1 MCQNKAERENY
12 LCQKNDFGLFAAA
25 FCAMLE
31 LLKGQE
37 GRACPKCDTPK
48 IKGGRF
54 PVKQL
59 ISRRSFLKAAGVTA
73 AAASM
78 AIGAPAASACWL
90 GDKSDVTILY
100 TNDVHTYIDKQSP
113 KLTYAAIADLKQ
125 SYQNAGKD
133 VLLVDAGDH
142 VQGTAY
148 GSMDE
153 GASIIKLMNA
163 AGYDAA
169 TPGNHEFDYG
179 MDRAKAIM
187 KEADFPYLSCN
198 WVDLRTGL
206 RVLPSVKVF
215 VRGGRRIAFVG
226 VTTPETFTKSTPAY
240 FMDKAQRKYIYDIQ
254 GGEDGKK
261 LYDAVQKAIDKAK
274 LLADV
279 VIGLGHLGV
288 DPSSSPWTS
297 EEVIAHTSGFD
308 AFIDGHSHTVMENKQ
323 VQDASGKA
331 VTLTQTGSYFAN
343 VGEMTIA
350 ADGTIT
356 TKLIPTH
363 EGMDAGIAAMQ
374 TSWVNTVDD
383 MLGEKIAVGDSD
395 FYVSDPATGKR
406 RIRSAETNLGDF
418 VADGIYAYFNE
429 VEKLHCDVA
438 IMNGGGIRAD
448 VPAGDWTFKTCKQ
461 VSPFGNVACLMSV
474 TGKQIQ
480 DALEFAA
487 RFAGEGG
494 KENGGFLQVA
504 GATYEIHTDIP
515 NTVQTDEK
523 NVWIG
528 SATGIP
534 RVQNVKI
541 YDKAS
546 GSYLPLDPGATYALA
561 GMNYTLRNLGDG
573 FAMFDGAELIK
584 DYVSEDYLVM
594 STYAMIFDG
603 VDAAGLPHLSSANS
617 PLAAYPGYL
626 LNYEQPYGAG
636 RITIL

>member
-1 MCQNKAERENY
+1 M
-12 LCQKNDFGLFAAA
+12 
-25 FCAMLE
+25 
-31 LLKGQE
+31 
-37 GRACPKCDTPK
+37 
-48 IKGGRF
+48 
-54 PVKQL
+54 KQL

-78 AIGAPAASACWL
+78 AIGAPAASACWF

-163 AGYDAA
+163 AGYDVA

-198 WVDLRTGL
+198 WVDLRTTL

-374 TSWVNTVDD
+374 TGWVNTVDD

-418 VADGIYAYFNE
+418 VADGIYTYFNE

-461 VSPFGNVACLMSV
+461 ISPFGNVACLMSV

-487 RFAGEGG
+487 RFAGEDG

-504 GATYEIHTDIP
+504 GATYEVHTDIP

-528 SATGIP
+528 SATGTP

-603 VDAAGLPHLSSANS
+603 ADAAGLPHLSSANS

>member
-1 MCQNKAERENY
+1 M
-12 LCQKNDFGLFAAA
+12 
-25 FCAMLE
+25 
-31 LLKGQE
+31 
-37 GRACPKCDTPK
+37 
-48 IKGGRF
+48 
-54 PVKQL
+54 KQL
-59 ISRRSFLKAAGVTA
+59 IPRRSFLKAAGVTA

-78 AIGAPAASACWL
+78 AIGAPAASACWF

-163 AGYDAA
+163 AGYDVA

-198 WVDLRTGL
+198 WVDLRTTL

-297 EEVIAHTSGFD
+297 EEVISHTSGFD

-418 VADGIYAYFNE
+418 VADGIYTYFNE
-429 VEKLHCDVA
+429 VEKLHCDLA

-528 SATGIP
+528 SATGTP

-603 VDAAGLPHLSSANS
+603 ADAAGLPHLSSANS

>member
-1 MCQNKAERENY
+1 M
-12 LCQKNDFGLFAAA
+12 
-25 FCAMLE
+25 
-31 LLKGQE
+31 
-37 GRACPKCDTPK
+37 
-48 IKGGRF
+48 
-54 PVKQL
+54 KQL

-163 AGYDAA
+163 AGYDVA

-240 FMDKAQRKYIYDIQ
+240 FMDKEQRKYIYDIQ

-374 TSWVNTVDD
+374 TGWVNTVDD

-418 VADGIYAYFNE
+418 VADGIYTYFNE

-487 RFAGEGG
+487 RFAGEDG

-528 SATGIP
+528 SATGTP

-603 VDAAGLPHLSSANS
+603 ADAAGLPHLSSANS

>member
-1 MCQNKAERENY
+1 M
-12 LCQKNDFGLFAAA
+12 
-25 FCAMLE
+25 
-31 LLKGQE
+31 
-37 GRACPKCDTPK
+37 
-48 IKGGRF
+48 
-54 PVKQL
+54 KQL

-78 AIGAPAASACWL
+78 AIGAPAASACWY

-125 SYQNAGKD
+125 SYQNAGKE

-163 AGYDAA
+163 AGYDVA

-198 WVDLRTGL
+198 WVDLRTTL

-418 VADGIYAYFNE
+418 VADGIYTYFNE

-487 RFAGEGG
+487 RFAGAEG

-504 GATYEIHTDIP
+504 GATYEIHTNIP
-515 NTVQTDEK
+515 NTVQTDDK

-528 SATGIP
+528 SATGTP

-541 YDKAS
+541 YDRAN
-546 GSYLPLDPGATYALA
+546 GTYVPLDENKTYALA

-594 STYAMIFDG
+594 STYAMTFGG
-603 VDAAGLPHLSSANS
+603 VDAEGLPHLSSANS
-617 PLAAYPGYL
+617 VLAEYPGYL
-626 LNYEQPYGAG
+626 LDYENPYGAG
-636 RITIL
+636 RISIL

>member
-1 MCQNKAERENY
+1 M
-12 LCQKNDFGLFAAA
+12 
-25 FCAMLE
+25 
-31 LLKGQE
+31 
-37 GRACPKCDTPK
+37 
-48 IKGGRF
+48 
-54 PVKQL
+54 KQL

-142 VQGTAY
+142 LQGTAY
-148 GSMDE
+148 SSMDE

-163 AGYDAA
+163 AGYDVA

-429 VEKLHCDVA
+429 VEKLHCDLA

-528 SATGIP
+528 SATGTP

-603 VDAAGLPHLSSANS
+603 ADAAGLPHLSSANS

>member
-1 MCQNKAERENY
+1 M
-12 LCQKNDFGLFAAA
+12 
-25 FCAMLE
+25 
-31 LLKGQE
+31 
-37 GRACPKCDTPK
+37 
-48 IKGGRF
+48 
-54 PVKQL
+54 KQL

-78 AIGAPAASACWL
+78 AIGAPAASACWY

-163 AGYDAA
+163 AGYDVA

-198 WVDLRTGL
+198 WVDLRTTL

-363 EGMDAGIAAMQ
+363 EGMDATIAAMQ
-374 TSWVNTVDD
+374 TGWVNTVDD

-406 RIRSAETNLGDF
+406 RIRSAETNRGDF
-418 VADGIYAYFNE
+418 VADGIYTYFNE
-429 VEKLHCDVA
+429 VEKLHCDLA

-528 SATGIP
+528 SATGTP

-636 RITIL
+636 RIQVV

>member
-1 MCQNKAERENY
+1 M
-12 LCQKNDFGLFAAA
+12 
-25 FCAMLE
+25 
-31 LLKGQE
+31 
-37 GRACPKCDTPK
+37 
-48 IKGGRF
+48 
-54 PVKQL
+54 KQL

-163 AGYDAA
+163 AGYDVA

-198 WVDLRTGL
+198 WVDLRTTL

-363 EGMDAGIAAMQ
+363 EGMDATIAAMQ

-429 VEKLHCDVA
+429 VEKLHCDLA

-487 RFAGEGG
+487 RFAGAEG

-515 NTVQTDEK
+515 NTVQTDDK

-528 SATGIP
+528 SATGTP

-541 YDKAS
+541 YDRAN
-546 GSYLPLDPGATYALA
+546 GTYVPLDENKTYALA

-603 VDAAGLPHLSSANS
+603 ADAAGLPHLSSANS

>member
-1 MCQNKAERENY
+1 M
-12 LCQKNDFGLFAAA
+12 
-25 FCAMLE
+25 
-31 LLKGQE
+31 
-37 GRACPKCDTPK
+37 
-48 IKGGRF
+48 
-54 PVKQL
+54 KQL

-78 AIGAPAASACWL
+78 AIGAPAASACWY

-163 AGYDAA
+163 AGYDVA

-198 WVDLRTGL
+198 WVDLRTTL

-461 VSPFGNVACLMSV
+461 ISPFGNVACLMSV

-487 RFAGEGG
+487 RFAGEDG

-528 SATGIP
+528 SATGTP

-603 VDAAGLPHLSSANS
+603 ADAAGLPHLSSANS

>member
-1 MCQNKAERENY
+1 M
-12 LCQKNDFGLFAAA
+12 
-25 FCAMLE
+25 
-31 LLKGQE
+31 
-37 GRACPKCDTPK
+37 
-48 IKGGRF
+48 
-54 PVKQL
+54 KQL

-163 AGYDAA
+163 AGYDVA

-215 VRGGRRIAFVG
+215 VRGGKRIAFVG

-374 TSWVNTVDD
+374 TGWVNTVDD

-429 VEKLHCDVA
+429 VEKLHCDLA

-528 SATGIP
+528 SATGTP

-594 STYAMIFDG
+594 ATYAMIFDG
-603 VDAAGLPHLSSANS
+603 ADAAGLPHLSSANS

-626 LNYEQPYGAG
+626 LDYEQPYGAG

>member
-1 MCQNKAERENY
+1 M
-12 LCQKNDFGLFAAA
+12 
-25 FCAMLE
+25 
-31 LLKGQE
+31 
-37 GRACPKCDTPK
+37 
-48 IKGGRF
+48 
-54 PVKQL
+54 KQL

-78 AIGAPAASACWL
+78 AIGAPAASACWY

-163 AGYDAA
+163 AGYDVA

-374 TSWVNTVDD
+374 TGWVNTVDD

-418 VADGIYAYFNE
+418 VADGIYTYFNE
-429 VEKLHCDVA
+429 VEKLHCDLA

-523 NVWIG
+523 NVWFG
-528 SATGIP
+528 SATGTP

-603 VDAAGLPHLSSANS
+603 ADAAGLPHLSSANS

>member
-1 MCQNKAERENY
+1 MKH
-12 LCQKNDFGLFAAA
+12 
-25 FCAMLE
+25 
-31 LLKGQE
+31 
-37 GRACPKCDTPK
+37 
-48 IKGGRF
+48 
-54 PVKQL
+54 L
-59 ISRRSFLKAAGVTA
+59 ISRRNFLKAAGVTTA
-73 AAASM
+73 AVTM
-78 AIGAPAASACWL
+78 AVGAPAASACWS
-90 GDKSDVTILY
+90 GEKSEVTILY
-100 TNDVHTYIDKQSP
+100 TNDVHTYIDKQAP
-113 KLTYAAIADLKQ
+113 QLTYAAIAALKK
-125 SYQNAGKD
+125 SYEDAGKK

-153 GASIIKLMNA
+153 GASIIQLMNA

-179 MDRAKAIM
+179 MDRAKELM
-187 KEADFPYLSCN
+187 KDADFPYLSCN
-198 WVDLRTGL
+198 WMDLRTGL

-215 VRGGRRIAFVG
+215 VRGGVRIAFVG
-226 VTTPETFTKSTPAY
+226 ITTPETITKSTPAY
-240 FMDKAQRKYIYDIQ
+240 FMNKAQNKYIYDIL
-254 GGEDGKK
+254 GGEDGQK
-261 LYDAVQKAIDKAK
+261 LYSAVQKAINKAK
-274 LLADV
+274 LAADV

-297 EEVIAHTSGFD
+297 EDVIAHTTGFD

-323 VQDASGKA
+323 VADASGKL

-350 ADGTIT
+350 ADGTIST
-356 TKLIPTH
+356 RLVSTYD
-363 EGMDAGIAAMQ
+363 GVDSDVAGIQ
-374 TSWVNTVDD
+374 TAWVSAVDE
-383 MLGEKIAVGDSD
+383 MLGEKIAVADTS
-395 FYVSDPATGKR
+395 FYVTDPATGKR
-406 RIRSAETNLGDF
+406 RIRSGETNLGDF
-418 VADGIYAYFNE
+418 VADGIYSYFNE
-429 VEKLHCDVA
+429 VEQLHCDIA

-448 VPAGDWTFKTCKQ
+448 EEAGYWTFKTCKQ

-487 RFAGEGG
+487 RFAGTGQ
-494 KENGGFLQVA
+494 ENGGFLQVA

-528 SATGIP
+528 SATGTP

-541 YDKAS
+541 YDRQS
-546 GSYLPLDPGATYALA
+546 GTYVPLDANKTYALA

-594 STYAMIFDG
+594 ATYAMSFGG
-603 VDAAGLPHLSSANS
+603 VDGEGLPHLTTANS
-617 PLAAYPGYL
+617 PLAQYAGYL
-626 LNYEQPYGAG
+626 LDYENPYGAG
-636 RITIL
+636 RIAIL

>member
-1 MCQNKAERENY
+1 M
-12 LCQKNDFGLFAAA
+12 
-25 FCAMLE
+25 
-31 LLKGQE
+31 
-37 GRACPKCDTPK
+37 
-48 IKGGRF
+48 
-54 PVKQL
+54 KQL

-78 AIGAPAASACWL
+78 AIGAPAASACWF

-125 SYQNAGKD
+125 NYQNAGKD
-133 VLLVDAGDH
+133 VLLVDAGAH
-142 VQGTAY
+142 VQGSAY

-163 AGYDAA
+163 AGYDVA

-198 WVDLRTGL
+198 WVDLRTTL

-363 EGMDAGIAAMQ
+363 EGMDATIAAMQ

-429 VEKLHCDVA
+429 VEKLHCDLA

-528 SATGIP
+528 SATGTP

-603 VDAAGLPHLSSANS
+603 ADAAGLPHLSSANS

-626 LNYEQPYGAG
+626 LNYEQSYGAG

>member
-1 MCQNKAERENY
+1 M
-12 LCQKNDFGLFAAA
+12 
-25 FCAMLE
+25 
-31 LLKGQE
+31 
-37 GRACPKCDTPK
+37 
-48 IKGGRF
+48 
-54 PVKQL
+54 KQL

-90 GDKSDVTILY
+90 GDKSDITILY

-179 MDRAKAIM
+179 MARAKAIM

-254 GGEDGKK
+254 GGDDGKK

-323 VQDASGKA
+323 VKDASGKA

-363 EGMDAGIAAMQ
+363 EGMDATIAAMQ
-374 TSWVNTVDD
+374 TGWVNTVDD
-383 MLGEKIAVGDSD
+383 MLGEKIAVGDSN

-418 VADGIYAYFNE
+418 VADGIYTYFNE

-528 SATGIP
+528 SATGTP

-594 STYAMIFDG
+594 ATYAMTFDG

>member
-1 MCQNKAERENY
+1 M
-12 LCQKNDFGLFAAA
+12 
-25 FCAMLE
+25 
-31 LLKGQE
+31 
-37 GRACPKCDTPK
+37 
-48 IKGGRF
+48 
-54 PVKQL
+54 KQL

-163 AGYDAA
+163 AGYDVA

-274 LLADV
+274 VLADV

-363 EGMDAGIAAMQ
+363 EGMDATIAAMQ
-374 TSWVNTVDD
+374 TGWVNTVDD

-429 VEKLHCDVA
+429 VEKLHCDLA

-528 SATGIP
+528 SATGTP

-546 GSYLPLDPGATYALA
+546 GSYLPLDPSATYALA

-603 VDAAGLPHLSSANS
+603 ADAAGLPHLSSANS

>member
-1 MCQNKAERENY
+1 M
-12 LCQKNDFGLFAAA
+12 
-25 FCAMLE
+25 
-31 LLKGQE
+31 
-37 GRACPKCDTPK
+37 
-48 IKGGRF
+48 
-54 PVKQL
+54 KQL

-163 AGYDAA
+163 AGYDVA

-356 TKLIPTH
+356 TKLISTH
-363 EGMDAGIAAMQ
+363 EGMDATIAAMQ
-374 TSWVNTVDD
+374 TGWVNTVDD

-429 VEKLHCDVA
+429 VEKLHCDLA

-528 SATGIP
+528 SATGTP

-594 STYAMIFDG
+594 ATYAMIFDG
-603 VDAAGLPHLSSANS
+603 ADAAGLPHLSSANS